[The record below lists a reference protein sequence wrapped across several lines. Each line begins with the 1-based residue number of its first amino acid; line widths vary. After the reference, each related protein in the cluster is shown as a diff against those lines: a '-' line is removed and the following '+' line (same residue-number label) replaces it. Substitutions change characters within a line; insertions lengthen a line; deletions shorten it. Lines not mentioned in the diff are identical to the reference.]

1 MTNIFKKFPH
11 FRQLDEMDCGPTCL
25 RIISKYYGK
34 EFSLDFF
41 RNLSST
47 TRAGS
52 SLLGLSE
59 AAEKIGYRT
68 LGLKIGFDDL
78 KEEMPFPCVA
88 YWYQQHFIVVYKIE
102 DNKVYVSDPGFG
114 RIVYTEQEFL
124 KGWASN
130 TDREGII
137 LTVEPTPEFYAQE
150 TDDSTNKKAHFG
162 FIAKYLKRYHYMM
175 FQLFIGL
182 IIGSFLQLLF
192 PFLTQNIVDIGIKQH
207 NISFI
212 YLVLFGQLLLFFG
225 RMTLE
230 VLRNE
235 ILMHLSS
242 RININLLTDFFIKL
256 MKLPL
261 SFFDIK
267 MTGDILQRI
276 GDHQR
281 IEMFLTSGTLNVL
294 FSSLNLLILGGVL
307 GYYSPLILGVF
318 VVGSFLYFGWI
329 MFFLKRR
336 AELDYK
342 KFTQLSVNQDKNL
355 EMIYGMQ
362 EIKLHNAERQKR
374 WEWEHLQVKLY
385 KINIKGLGIQQLQI
399 VGSSLINELK
409 NIFITV
415 LAAKLVLDGQISL
428 GMMLSVTYIIGQL
441 NAPILDLVEF
451 IRLLQDAKISSE
463 RINEIHSKDNEESFI
478 ELKAN
483 EVPVSGDVTLKNVS
497 FKYVSHEKSPMI
509 LQDLSLNIPAKKVTA
524 IVGASGSGKTTLLKL
539 LLKFYEPNQG
549 EIVVDNIPL
558 TNIYHNSW
566 RDACGAVMQEG
577 FIFSDTIARNIALG
591 EETIDNTKLINAA
604 KVANIHEFVESI
616 PLRYSTKIGQGGVGL
631 STGQKQ
637 RILIARAVYKNP
649 SFLFFDEATSALDAT
664 NERIIMDN
672 LEKFFAGR
680 TVVVIAH
687 RLSTVKN
694 ADQIIVLDKGKIV
707 EIGNHNELVDHKG
720 TYYHLVRN
728 QLELGQ

>member
-1 MTNIFKKFPH
+1 MFNIFNKFPH

-59 AAEKIGYRT
+59 AAEKTGFRA

-78 KEEMPFPCVA
+78 KEEQPFPCIA
-88 YWYQQHFIVVYKIE
+88 YWYQQHFAVLYKIE
-102 DNKVYVSDPGFG
+102 GGKVYVSDPGHG
-114 RIVYTEQEFL
+114 RIVYTENEFL

-130 TDREGII
+130 TNNEGII
-137 LTVEPTPEFYAQE
+137 LTIDPTPDFYSKE
-150 TDDSTNKKAHFG
+150 LEDISSKRGFK
-162 FIAKYLKRYHYMM
+162 FIAKYLNRYQYMM
-175 FQLFIGL
+175 FQLFLGL

-207 NISFI
+207 NLSFI

-225 RMTLE
+225 RMTLDL
-230 VLRNE
+230 LRNE

-242 RININLLTDFFIKL
+242 RINIHLLTDFFIKL

-281 IEMFLTSGTLNVL
+281 IEMFLTSGTLNVI
-294 FSSLNLLILGGVL
+294 FSSLNLLVLGGVL
-307 GYYSPLILGVF
+307 GYYSTLILGVF
-318 VVGSFLYFGWI
+318 IIGSLLYFGWI
-329 MFFLKRR
+329 MFFLKKR

-342 KFTQLSVNQDKNL
+342 KFTQLSINQDKNL
-355 EMIYGMQ
+355 EMIHGMQ

-374 WEWEHLQVKLY
+374 WEWEHQQVKLY
-385 KINIKGLGIQQLQI
+385 KLNIKGLGVQQKQAI
-399 VGSSLINELK
+399 GSSLINELK

-441 NAPILDLVEF
+441 NAPILELVEF
-451 IRLLQDAKISSE
+451 IRLFQDAKISSE
-463 RINEIHSKDNEESFI
+463 RINEIHSKPNEENFI
-478 ELKAN
+478 ELKAD
-483 EVPVSGDVTLKNVS
+483 EVPLHGDIGLKNVS
-497 FKYVSHEKSPMI
+497 FKYISHDRSPMI
-509 LQDLSLNIPAKKVTA
+509 LSNLSLTIPAQKITA

-539 LLKFYEPNQG
+539 LLKFYEPNFG
-549 EIVVDNIPL
+549 DISVDNIPL
-558 TNIYHNSW
+558 MNIYHNAW
-566 RDACGAVMQEG
+566 RDACGTVMQEG
-577 FIFSDTIARNIALG
+577 YIFSDSISGNIALG
-591 EETIDNTKLINAA
+591 EEIIDKKKLMYAA
-604 KVANIHEFVESI
+604 KVANIHDFIESI
-616 PLRYSTKIGQGGVGL
+616 PLRYNTKIGQGGIGL

-649 SFLFFDEATSALDAT
+649 SFIFFDEATSALDAT

-672 LEKFFAGR
+672 LETFFAGR

-694 ADQIIVLDKGKIV
+694 ADQIIVLDKGEIV
-707 EIGNHNELVDHKG
+707 EIGSHNELVYQRGAYFNLIK
-720 TYYHLVRN
+720 N